1 MQGWTQQALQT
12 DTTSSAN
19 SIMQTASAAA
29 PAGSTTAEITDQFF
43 RITVAFF
50 EFEITVEFFKLVRAT
65 SVEHFNFILETTF
78 EFFVFILTV

>member
-1 MQGWTQQALQT
+1 MEGWTQQALP
-12 DTTSSAN
+12 
-19 SIMQTASAAA
+19 TASAAA
-29 PAGSTTAEITDQFF
+29 PAGSTTAEIIDQFF
-43 RITVAFF
+43 RITVAFC